1 MNILK
6 NMKNKFKYRN
16 TNQILNKILFIKNY
30 IIFFDILLFFLII
43 GKFNSE
49 PISFTFPQ
57 AITLYSGDIF
67 IINQTGIEIYD
78 SNLTNKKS
86 TIVTFEDYEQIKD
99 HKILSKTTIS
109 RFNSEDNGYIFS
121 IINDKIFIFNS
132 NGQLLH
138 KSENKVPELQGLYY
152 TLVPIKRETNT
163 YHYMI
168 GFIDAENILQLLLFK
183 FTDDT
188 NKLYPFVSSLLFRF
202 LFLNEAILL
211 VSSGT

>member
-1 MNILK
+1 
-6 NMKNKFKYRN
+6 MK
-16 TNQILNKILFIKNY
+16 
-30 IIFFDILLFFLII
+30 
-43 GKFNSE
+43 E
-49 PISFTFPQ
+49 
-57 AITLYSGDIF
+57 
-67 IINQTGIEIYD
+67 
-78 SNLTNKKS
+78 
-86 TIVTFEDYEQIKD
+86 YEKIKD

-168 GFIDAENILQLLLFK
+168 GFIDAERILQLLLFK
-183 FTDDT
+183 FTDGTSKINELKSSNSINDT
-188 NKLYPFVSSLLFRF
+188 SKPIF
-202 LFLNEAILL
+202 
-211 VSSGT
+211 